1 MRTLYCIVRHE
12 EHLFKKWKDICR
24 VDIIQ
29 SFTLSSVSISF
40 FWKDLEGKD
49 IKKKKK
55 YKKTAHIAFSQHEI
69 WSKSENLINFKQIL

>member
-1 MRTLYCIVRHE
+1 M
-12 EHLFKKWKDICR
+12 R

-49 IKKKKK
+49 IKKKKNTKKRHTSHFLSMK
-55 YKKTAHIAFSQHEI
+55 YEVKAKT
-69 WSKSENLINFKQIL
+69 